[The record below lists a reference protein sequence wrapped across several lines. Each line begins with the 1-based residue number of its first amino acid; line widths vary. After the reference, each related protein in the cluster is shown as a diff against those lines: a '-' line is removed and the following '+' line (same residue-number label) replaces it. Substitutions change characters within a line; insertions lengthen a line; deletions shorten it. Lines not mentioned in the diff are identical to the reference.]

1 MDRKVD
7 QIIKGSQSLIF
18 KNAPYIVSAASVVGS
33 KEAEGP
39 LGELF
44 DMAGEDDMF
53 EAQTWEEAESTM
65 KKEACVMELGK
76 GQGAAAEV

>member
-33 KEAEGP
+33 K
-39 LGELF
+39 
-44 DMAGEDDMF
+44 
-53 EAQTWEEAESTM
+53 
-65 KKEACVMELGK
+65 
-76 GQGAAAEV
+76 